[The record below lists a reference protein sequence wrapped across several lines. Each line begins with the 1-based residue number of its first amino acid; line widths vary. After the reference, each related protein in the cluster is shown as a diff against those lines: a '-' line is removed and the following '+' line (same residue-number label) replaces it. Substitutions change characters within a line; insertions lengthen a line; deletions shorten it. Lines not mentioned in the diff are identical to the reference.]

1 VDGYLRNTASTSLST
16 TDLHTSPQKGWESN
30 CSCETWEWLLR
41 YLPVLKSRWVYG
53 AKNVHKDQKDLIT
66 VMSEKMF
73 LLSFCYWYN
82 AATFVFSL
90 LYYVTPT
97 LPKHEVSYFAEAKFW
112 VLEKACIESS
122 MNAGISSRE
131 KHYA

>member
-1 VDGYLRNTASTSLST
+1 
-16 TDLHTSPQKGWESN
+16 
-30 CSCETWEWLLR
+30 
-41 YLPVLKSRWVYG
+41 
-53 AKNVHKDQKDLIT
+53 
-66 VMSEKMF
+66 MF

-122 MNAGISSRE
+122 MNAGTSSRE